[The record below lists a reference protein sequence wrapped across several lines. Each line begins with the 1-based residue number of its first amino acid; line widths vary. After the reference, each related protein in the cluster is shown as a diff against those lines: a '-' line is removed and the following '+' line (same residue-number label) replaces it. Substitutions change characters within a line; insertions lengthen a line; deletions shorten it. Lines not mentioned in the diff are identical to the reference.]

1 MTVTI
6 TTSYPNEYQF
16 TLNHWVTTITAENLK
31 AAKRAY
37 REAKGLVGKKV
48 NWKIYD

>member
-16 TLNHWVTTITAENLK
+16 TGNHMVTVITAENLK
-31 AAKRAY
+31 AAKKEY
-37 REAKGLVGKKV
+37 RKSHDLVGEKV